1 MNSMEEKPFG
11 PTIIGMK
18 MPEDMIDELNADC
31 EFVTRPENFHR
42 FDYSKELIGQI
53 KLQARMN
60 ELRLSP
66 DIMPW
71 FIEQAQN
78 YITKHFNAK
87 MSLDI
92 QDAWYNR
99 TMDHT
104 EYNPHHV
111 HPTSLITS
119 VGYLKLPDNFKEVL
133 TKPAHKN
140 GESGALS
147 LFYGELAPFIT
158 TQMNLIPSV
167 GDFYIFPASVRHAVY
182 PMPEEL
188 KGERRS
194 FSINFHTDFKQ

>member
-1 MNSMEEKPFG
+1 MEQKPFG
-11 PTIIGMK
+11 PTIVGVK
-18 MPEDMIDELNADC
+18 MPDSIVKKLNKDC
-31 EFVTRPENFHR
+31 EYVTAPENFDK

-53 KLQARMN
+53 KLQAKLN
-60 ELRLSP
+60 QGISNPEIGLFAN
-66 DIMPW
+66 W
-71 FIEQAQN
+71 FINIAQN
-78 YITKHFNAK
+78 YIKDHFNTNI
-87 MSLDI
+87 SLRV

-99 TMDHT
+99 IMDNK

-111 HPTSLITS
+111 HPSSLLTS
-119 VGYLKLPDNFKEVL
+119 VGYLKLPDNFSEVL
-133 TKPAHKN
+133 QKPAHKN

-194 FSINFHTDFKQ
+194 FSINFDADIKQ